1 MKEEN
6 NLYGLAYECPTKQ
19 RQDDC
24 PLKMMEHLSFKEKVN
39 WINELSKEE
48 KKVILEQHQVCSGNK

>member
-1 MKEEN
+1 MNEEN
-6 NLYGLAYECPTKQ
+6 YLYGLAYNCPAKQ

-24 PLKMMEHLSFKEKVN
+24 PLNVMEHLSFKEKVN